1 MKKTKKLLSVVLVLA
16 MVLTLFAGVAQGHD
30 VVRITSSTAI
40 VTPGSDKGMG
50 TITFAPIAAAQN
62 MVVGGGAT
70 LVTITLPAGVTWSQ
84 EDVTASTTTP
94 VGGVTWVK
102 SSVDAQTATFRA
114 TSVTNITDTLT
125 IRPRVD
131 IASDFRGDILAS
143 VQIQGENYDAT
154 TIDWSDSASVRI
166 GRVAARGTVTTVL
179 DATNVSRGV
188 GDQLVGSIRIRENTA
203 DSLNEEEDI
212 TISLPAGVTFNAFTT
227 VPAGLSVTGTLSTLI
242 VDVPAATAI
251 QTIEITGVRLNVGPN
266 VPDGA
271 IIATIAGADVTQANV
286 TLATVGVAGVVTV
299 SSRNPVDPV
308 TAGRLGVEVADL
320 RFTENVADALLGNRI
335 VTLTLPVGFTWS
347 EVVVPGSILEA
358 SPEVSNSGRTLSYW
372 TATNPAPTTGSHF
385 DFSRIRINTA
395 INAPVGDI
403 VVTVGGTAG
412 VSGTAVLATLR
423 SAVAV
428 TVPAVTNVRADAP
441 GQAVGNIVVTE
452 AFAGALRMGTLTVQL
467 PEGFAFDGTPSVEVS
482 NVIGTE
488 PTISGPVS
496 VDPATRTARVTLNA
510 AVAPTNVAS
519 VTFSGIRVNTAR
531 ALRVLLGPLD
541 VTVGGTAFLQ
551 QEGTP
556 PVEPVVVG
564 LARLAGVDVGD
575 AVGSSIATVTAANIV
590 SATARTTV
598 FTVDSTA
605 FTVDGVAQTLEVAPV
620 VTDGRTMMP
629 LRAAAN
635 AAGVTND
642 NILFSNGVITII
654 RGDRV
659 AQFTLGSTT
668 MVVNGVSFAMDVAP
682 SLVQGRTLIPV
693 RWVAT
698 ALGVPVVWDAAART
712 ITVTV
717 Q

>member
-50 TITFAPIAAAQN
+50 IITFAPIAGALQN
-62 MVVGGGAT
+62 MVDGGEAT

-114 TSVTNITDTLT
+114 TSGTPITESLT
-125 IRPRVD
+125 ISPRVD

-154 TIDWSDSASVRI
+154 TIGWSDSASVRI

-188 GDQLVGSIRIRENTA
+188 GYQLVGSIRIRENTA
-203 DSLNEEEDI
+203 DSLNEGEYI

-227 VPAGLSVTGTLSTLI
+227 VPAGLSVTGTLSTLT

-488 PTISGPVS
+488 PTISVPVS
-496 VDPATRTARVTLNA
+496 VNPARTTATVTLNA

-551 QEGTP
+551 QEGTA
-556 PVEPVVVG
+556 PVVVG
-564 LARLAGVDVGD
+564 LAGVDVGD

-682 SLVQGRTLIPV
+682 SLVQGRALVPV